1 MLHNQHIKYLTDD
14 GSDDYETSVSAG
26 NNGKAKTEE
35 LPFLTVPY
43 MSEQKLVNN
52 FLFVL
57 LLLQRYDL
65 MLPIIAAPLYPV
77 TSL

>member
-43 MSEQKLVNN
+43 MSE
-52 FLFVL
+52 
-57 LLLQRYDL
+57 
-65 MLPIIAAPLYPV
+65 
-77 TSL
+77 